1 MATIWLYIDLIF
13 IFASRVHH
21 ELCLF
26 LFWHR
31 WCLIFLKTTGTLS
44 VVSADARELIT
55 PRLKISWLSW
65 NVAWEMMPEEVKA
78 TRIEVTGCE
87 DWMRFYC
94 NVLPESG
101 WRIIDLL
108 CESKLLCTEVAWY
121 TFSDL
126 SQLAA
131 LVMLGNP
138 PSCLMHPNAS
148 AQLFFSN
155 SRVLTCFALGEAF
168 WTWLR
173 RERDWQ
179 EIWPVSWSKAIDDT
193 GKQCRQHPPTLVF
206 PQCCVIYFKPFYSN
220 HYEHVR
226 ESSMLHAVK
235 TGPLSVPNRNH
246 FDGLCAFRYLV
257 AVLLFMIVTSSRQ
270 TILVHQTT
278 S

>member
-1 MATIWLYIDLIF
+1 MNCLYFFFGTSD
-13 IFASRVHH
+13 AS
-21 ELCLF
+21 F
-26 LFWHR
+26 FWR
-31 WCLIFLKTTGTLS
+31 QPEPLS
-44 VVSADARELIT
+44 VVSADARELIS

-65 NVAWEMMPEEVKA
+65 NAAWEMMQEEVKA

-108 CESKLLCTEVAWY
+108 CESKLLCTEVSWY
-121 TFSDL
+121 TFKDL

-138 PSCLMHPNAS
+138 PFWLMHPNAS
-148 AQLFFSN
+148 AQVFFSN

-173 RERDWQ
+173 REWDWQ
-179 EIWPVSWSKAIDDT
+179 EIWPVTSCWSKAIDDT
-193 GKQCRQHPPTLVF
+193 GKQCRQHLFSHSAVWSTLSPSIAVTT
-206 PQCCVIYFKPFYSN
+206 SWAWN
-220 HYEHVR
+220 HVR

-235 TGPLSVPNRNH
+235 TGPLSVTNRNH

-257 AVLLFMIVTSSRQ
+257 AVLLFMIITSSRQ
-270 TILVHQTT
+270 TILVHQIT